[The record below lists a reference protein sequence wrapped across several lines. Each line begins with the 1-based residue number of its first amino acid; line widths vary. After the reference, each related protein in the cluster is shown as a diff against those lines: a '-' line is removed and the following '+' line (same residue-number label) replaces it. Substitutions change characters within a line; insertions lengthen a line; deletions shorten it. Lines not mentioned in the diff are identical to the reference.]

1 MANDPLTTDQTDVTT
16 ELYRAVIGP
25 RNQDYYL
32 AQFAK
37 FDAQGKPSATWHWAA
52 FFTTLNW
59 FVFRKMWAAALWY
72 VTLVIAFALA
82 IFGLGKLAFN
92 YTDEVQNALLLLFL
106 LAMFVTPALVANA
119 LYYRFCERRITKA
132 LASDSGVQEACDLL
146 ASQASSNRRWLILAL
161 LNLLLAGLLA
171 SAANWL
177 PKFNLPSMSEGE
189 SNEVK
194 SARIGGEPEATA
206 PPTSAASQQ
215 TAPAPVEPVS
225 APPVATAPEPAV
237 PVADVPAPPDK
248 PATGPTEPAR
258 ASATED
264 TKAAATPAVKIEP
277 VPAPA
282 PARAKAE
289 LESRSDPAIEV
300 QGRRIR
306 TAKPA
311 DKTVPADKAVTPEA
325 DKKSGEDAARAAA
338 NRPDRRYFI
347 QVGAYAED
355 GHVRAALVKL
365 ESIGLPAF
373 TQPVQAKDGLLIRI
387 RVGPFESR
395 AEADKAL
402 ARIKELD
409 FPFVI
414 LRL

>member
-32 AQFAK
+32 AQFAR

-59 FVFRKMWAAALWY
+59 FVFRKMWGAALWY
-72 VTLVIAFALA
+72 VTLVVAFALA

-106 LAMFVTPALVANA
+106 LGMFVTPALLANA

-171 SAANWL
+171 GAANWL
-177 PKFNLPSMSEGE
+177 PKFNLPPMSGGE

-206 PPTSAASQQ
+206 PAASTASQQ
-215 TAPAPVEPVS
+215 TAPAPVEPGN
-225 APPVATAPEPAV
+225 APPVVTAPEPAV
-237 PVADVPAPPDK
+237 PVADVPAPPEK
-248 PATGPTEPAR
+248 AAPGPTEPAR
-258 ASATED
+258 ASATEA
-264 TKAAATPAVKIEP
+264 TKAAVTPAVKVDP
-277 VPAPA
+277 VEAPA
-282 PARAKAE
+282 KARAE

-306 TAKPA
+306 TVKPA

-325 DKKSGEDAARAAA
+325 DKQARDDAARAAA

-373 TQPVQAKDGLLIRI
+373 TQPVQAKDGRLIRI